1 LSYHFPFLEG
11 GRAIVTPA
19 PTPAHPHALGVSEV
33 FTPTQHGVIP
43 APRPAGR
50 SGRTHL
56 RPRQPQTRPRA
67 RGSYLL
73 RAPEDAYAGVRSPT
87 SQRAWV
93 TATAAVLATPAGE
106 AHRRRISIKA
116 STFMAFVAAEAA
128 TANRH
133 TGRNIATSHDT
144 LARTVG
150 RAKITARRARALMEA
165 LGCLVTI
172 RTGRYLLALERLEA
186 ADHHGGQQLR
196 AASLRALNMPE
207 TLETVTNEHL
217 ATASRLNA
225 STYQLK
231 HSPKSGKP
239 HSEAATR
246 PQHRRKRAK
255 FQPGP
260 YEPRPLALQKLAAQL
275 VYEIPWLPRDTSTLR
290 VQRII
295 YRSGFDGER
304 FRYADLI
311 RIWFELDKELR
322 QTPKEAGAVNDPE
335 AYLATRMKLA
345 TNYVRWFNTIPA
357 RKQP

>member
-1 LSYHFPFLEG
+1 VLNPSTFG
-11 GRAIVTPA
+11 
-19 PTPAHPHALGVSEV
+19 
-33 FTPTQHGVIP
+33 
-43 APRPAGR
+43 AGR
-50 SGRTHL
+50 GTHAHRT
-56 RPRQPQTRPRA
+56 PRTAQTRPRA

-87 SQRAWV
+87 SQQAWV
-93 TATAAVLATPAGE
+93 AATAAVLATPAGE

-116 STFMAFVAAEAA
+116 STFMDFVAAEAV

-133 TGRNIATSHDT
+133 TGRNVATSHDT

-186 ADHHGGQQLR
+186 SDHHGGQQLR

-207 TLETVTNEHL
+207 ILGSVTNEHL
-217 ATASRLNA
+217 ATASRFNP

-246 PQHRRKRAK
+246 PQHRPRRAK
-255 FQPGP
+255 FQFGP
-260 YEPRPLALQKLAAQL
+260 YEPRPLALQKLAARL

-295 YRSGFDGER
+295 YRSGFKAQQ
-304 FRYADLI
+304 FSYTDLI
-311 RIWFELDKELR
+311 RIWFELDKELH
-322 QTPKEAGAVNDPE
+322 QTPKESGAVKDPE
-335 AYLATRMKLA
+335 AYLAARMKLA
-345 TNYVRWFNTIPA
+345 TNYIHWFGIMPA
-357 RKQP
+357 HEQP

>member
-1 LSYHFPFLEG
+1 V
-11 GRAIVTPA
+11 A
-19 PTPAHPHALGVSEV
+19 
-33 FTPTQHGVIP
+33 
-43 APRPAGR
+43 
-50 SGRTHL
+50 
-56 RPRQPQTRPRA
+56 
-67 RGSYLL
+67 
-73 RAPEDAYAGVRSPT
+73 
-87 SQRAWV
+87 
-93 TATAAVLATPAGE
+93 ATAAVLATPAGE

-116 STFMAFVAAEAA
+116 STFMAFVEAEAA

-133 TGRNIATSHDT
+133 TGRNVATSHDT

-217 ATASRLNA
+217 ATASRLNP

-231 HSPKSGKP
+231 YSPKSGKP
-239 HSEAATR
+239 HSEAAPR

-275 VYEIPWLPRDTSTLR
+275 VYEIPWLPHDTSTLR
-290 VQRII
+290 VQRTIH
-295 YRSGFDGER
+295 RSGFDAGR
-304 FRYADLI
+304 FSYADLI
-311 RIWFELDKELR
+311 CIWFELDKELN
-322 QTPKEAGAVNDPE
+322 QTPKEAGTVNDPE
-335 AYLATRMKLA
+335 AYLASRMKLA
-345 TNYVRWFNTIPA
+345 TNYARWFGIVPSSATWP
-357 RKQP
+357 

>member
-1 LSYHFPFLEG
+1 V
-11 GRAIVTPA
+11 A
-19 PTPAHPHALGVSEV
+19 
-33 FTPTQHGVIP
+33 
-43 APRPAGR
+43 
-50 SGRTHL
+50 
-56 RPRQPQTRPRA
+56 
-67 RGSYLL
+67 
-73 RAPEDAYAGVRSPT
+73 
-87 SQRAWV
+87 
-93 TATAAVLATPAGE
+93 ATAAVLATPAGE
-106 AHRRRISIKA
+106 AHRRRISIKVE
-116 STFMAFVAAEAA
+116 TFMVFVEAEAA

-172 RTGRYLLALERLEA
+172 RTGRYLLARERLEA

-207 TLETVTNEHL
+207 TLRTVTNEHL
-217 ATASRLNA
+217 ATASRLNP
-225 STYQLK
+225 SPYQLK
-231 HSPKSGKP
+231 HSPRSGKP
-239 HSEAATR
+239 HSEAASQ

-260 YEPRPLALQKLAAQL
+260 YKPRPLPLQKLAARL

-290 VQRII
+290 VQGII

-304 FRYADLI
+304 FSYTDLI
-311 RIWFELDKELR
+311 RIWFEIDKSLD
-322 QTPKEAGAVNDPE
+322 QTPKEAGTVKDPE

-345 TNYVRWFNTIPA
+345 ANYVRWYGTTPA
-357 RKQP
+357 HEQP

>member
-1 LSYHFPFLEG
+1 MSCHFPFLEG

-19 PTPAHPHALGVSEV
+19 PASAHSHAFGVSEV
-33 FTPTQHGVIP
+33 FTPDQVGEIS
-43 APRPAGR
+43 APRPPSR

-56 RPRQPQTRPRA
+56 RPRTPQTRPRA

-73 RAPEDAYAGVRSPT
+73 RAPEDAYAGIRSPT

-93 TATAAVLATPAGE
+93 NATAAVLATPAGE
-106 AHRRRISIKA
+106 AHRRRISIKVE
-116 STFMAFVAAEAA
+116 TFMAFVSAEAA

-186 ADHHGGQQLR
+186 SDHHGGQQLR

-207 TLETVTNEHL
+207 TLASVTNEHL
-217 ATASRLNA
+217 ATASRLHP
-225 STYQLK
+225 STYQPK
-231 HSPKSGKP
+231 YSPKSGKP
-239 HSEAATR
+239 HSEAASR
-246 PQHRRKRAK
+246 PQHQRKRAK

-260 YEPRPLALQKLAAQL
+260 YEPRPLALQKLAAAL
-275 VYEIPWLPRDTSTLR
+275 VHEIPWLPRDTSTLR

-295 YRSGFDGER
+295 YRSGFDAER
-304 FRYADLI
+304 FSYADLI
-311 RIWFELDKELR
+311 RVWFELDKELH
-322 QTPKEAGAVNDPE
+322 QTPKEAGTVNDPE
-335 AYLATRMKLA
+335 AYLAARMKLA
-345 TNYVRWFNTIPA
+345 ANYVRWFGTTPGS
-357 RKQP
+357 K